1 MCWSKETELNEDNY
15 YIKNYLTGSWLG
27 VEGIPKA
34 NKIGLTFFKKPTK

>member
-27 VEGIPKA
+27 TEGIPKDNF
-34 NKIGLTFFKKPTK
+34 NKWKKDKKLK